1 MNTTYVVLNHRW
13 IAETVM
19 EPCGAHYVP
28 KVVIRD
34 VYTCDLNTAQ
44 AVTVEE

>member
-1 MNTTYVVLNHRW
+1 MNKIYVVWNHRF
-13 IAETVM
+13 ISETVI

-28 KVVIRD
+28 KVVVRD